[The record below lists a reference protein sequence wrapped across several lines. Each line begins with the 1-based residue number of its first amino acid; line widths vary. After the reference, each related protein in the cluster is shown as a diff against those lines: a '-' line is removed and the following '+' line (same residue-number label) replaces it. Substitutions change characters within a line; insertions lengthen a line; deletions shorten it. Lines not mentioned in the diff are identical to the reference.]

1 MTHYGSKIIYMAST
15 LISLVPFLS
24 ESSFNCIHMP
34 SFSEAEAVLRDGI
47 EHRRMIILVGSCII
61 NYHGR
66 ASSNLTR
73 GERLIIIKPDGSI
86 QIHRPWDVSPVNWQ
100 PPGCIFHIDVVDD
113 GLRLRAVR
121 VKPREIVDIIFDKI
135 ILLACCTLVDEGE
148 FSLYASE
155 LDMQRAIIASPNI
168 VEDGLKIISFERH
181 VDPGFID
188 LYGLDSKG
196 RLVILEIKRRVADK
210 SAVLQLAKYVNEVKG
225 RSPYREVR
233 GILVAPGISKGVQS
247 LLSSLGLEFKRL
259 DPKKCSEILSKS
271 PEGVDLK
278 KFIQR
283 GS

>member
-1 MTHYGSKIIYMAST
+1 LG
-15 LISLVPFLS
+15 

-34 SFSEAEAVLRDGI
+34 SFGEAEVVLRDGI
-47 EHRRMIILVGSCII
+47 ERRRMVVIVGSCVI

-66 ASSNLTR
+66 ASSTLTR
-73 GERLIIIKPDGSI
+73 GERLVIVKPDGSI

-100 PPGCIFHIDVVDD
+100 PPGCIFHVDVVDD

-121 VKPREIVDIIFDKI
+121 IKPREVVDVIFDKI
-135 ILLACCTLVDEGE
+135 TILVCCTLVDEGD

-155 LDMQRAIIASPNI
+155 LDMQKAIIAYPNI
-168 VEDGLKIISFERH
+168 IEDGLKIISFERH

-210 SAVLQLAKYVNEVKG
+210 SAVLQLAKYVNEVKS

-259 DPKKCSEILSKS
+259 DPKRCSEILNKS
-271 PEGVDLK
+271 SGSVDLK
-278 KFIQR
+278 KFIQ
-283 GS
+283 GSHRS